1 MARDLWLNLPVR
13 EPERAKE
20 FYLQLGFRLNEQ
32 YFSQDGSC
40 SFFVGDNQIVLMLF
54 PEFTFYNFTENAIA
68 DSQVA
73 TEVLFS
79 LGANSREEVDEIALK
94 VEGIGGTVLS
104 KPEERDGWMY
114 GCLFADPDGHRW
126 NVLYMDTSKM
136 LQDKRTD
143 RS

>member
-13 EPERAKE
+13 EPERAKA

-40 SFFVGDNQIVLMLF
+40 SFFVGDNQIVIMLF
-54 PEFTFYNFTENAIA
+54 PESTFRGFTKNAIA
-68 DSQVA
+68 DSQQG

-79 LGANSREEVDEIALK
+79 LGANSKDEVDEIALK
-94 VEGIGGTVLS
+94 VEGSGGTVLS
-104 KPEERDGWMY
+104 KSEERDGWMY

-126 NVLYMDTSKM
+126 NVLYMDMSKM
-136 LQDKRTD
+136 PQG
-143 RS
+143 